1 MNSDDIFEEEI
12 RKQVLMAVDVIV
24 LMLLLR
30 KITLTILIFT
40 FIQLSYEIDTMAV
53 AKVQQAW
60 PWLAACMRIQCN
72 QNNKFN
78 KRKEANV
85 WARF

>member
-1 MNSDDIFEEEI
+1 VNSP
-12 RKQVLMAVDVIV
+12 
-24 LMLLLR
+24 
-30 KITLTILIFT
+30 T
-40 FIQLSYEIDTMAV
+40 FIQVSYEIDTMAV

>member
-1 MNSDDIFEEEI
+1 VNSP
-12 RKQVLMAVDVIV
+12 
-24 LMLLLR
+24 
-30 KITLTILIFT
+30 T
-40 FIQLSYEIDTMAV
+40 FIQVSYEIDTMAV

-72 QNNKFN
+72 QYN